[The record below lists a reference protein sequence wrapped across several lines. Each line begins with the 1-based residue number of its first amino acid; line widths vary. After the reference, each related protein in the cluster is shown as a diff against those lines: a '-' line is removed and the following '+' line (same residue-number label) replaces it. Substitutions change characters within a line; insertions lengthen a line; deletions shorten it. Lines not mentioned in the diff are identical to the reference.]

1 MDSKKINQRKA
12 GFSPAKQEFLMNKIV
27 GVLGVLAGLCGLHL
41 HADAQPYVAM
51 NQGASPGIT
60 ANMKRVEDRV
70 KEEFAKIGLNWPV
83 KEVYLRSFKYD
94 GQLELWARN
103 SDTMPFQLFKKYKVC
118 AMAGA
123 MGPKRIEGD
132 FQVPEGF
139 YRITEF
145 NPRSQYH
152 LSLKLNYPNE
162 SDRMLSDQVSPG
174 GHIYIH
180 GSCVTVG
187 CIPLRDEQ
195 IEEVF
200 LIASAAKSS
209 GQDYIPVH
217 IFPVDFN
224 NKKSMTYLYKTTVQ
238 DPVLQHFE
246 IGLKEAYDYFNQNRQ
261 LPLIGINTKGDYAIL
276 N

>member
-1 MDSKKINQRKA
+1 MNPIKKVVSVLGIVL
-12 GFSPAKQEFLMNKIV
+12 GIV
-27 GVLGVLAGLCGLHL
+27 GIGFRSE
-41 HADAQPYVAM
+41 AQPYVAM
-51 NQGASPGIT
+51 NQGTSAKIT

-70 KEEFAKIGLNWPV
+70 KEEFTKAGLAWPV
-83 KEVYLRSFKYD
+83 KEIYLRSFKYD
-94 GQLELWARN
+94 GQLEIWARN
-103 SDTMPFQLFKKYKVC
+103 SDTMPFQLFKRYKVC

-132 FQVPEGF
+132 YQVPEG
-139 YRITEF
+139 YYYITEF

-162 SDRMLSDQVSPG
+162 SDRMLSDQLSPG

-195 IEEVF
+195 IEEVY
-200 LIASAAKSS
+200 LIAAAAKAN

-224 NKKSMTYLYKTTVQ
+224 NKKSLTYLYKTAEQ
-238 DPVLQHFE
+238 DPFLQRFE
-246 IGLKEAYDYFNQNRQ
+246 IGLKESYDYFNQTKQ
-261 LPLIGINTKGDYAIL
+261 IPLIGTTSKGEYAL
-276 N
+276 MN